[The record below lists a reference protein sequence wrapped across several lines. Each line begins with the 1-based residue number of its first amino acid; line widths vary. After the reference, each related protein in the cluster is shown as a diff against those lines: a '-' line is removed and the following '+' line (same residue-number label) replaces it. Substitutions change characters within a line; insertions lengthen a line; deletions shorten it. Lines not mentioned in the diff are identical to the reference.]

1 MVVGYENQTP
11 IEKVGGTPCQSWIQ
25 HERVAFTAQLGCLP
39 SYISEGIAM
48 TDQYEERECVRR
60 LISTRGLPAAELL
73 SQDPPRPDVL
83 AISTDGSREAFEVTE
98 VHPDE
103 VPGHGSA
110 LRAAEERSARRDLRA
125 SPPIW
130 ILTDAISS
138 IRLRVEK
145 KVKKAARY
153 EVKPNET
160 LSLLLVGSIP
170 KIGAIAATTVMEAFV
185 KVDRLNLELH
195 EVLGRS
201 RFHRAYLHLPLAG
214 NALWGWGPSS
224 PWRVLRDA
232 DDISRDGREILGL
245 IGAQGG
251 FLPNGLLPG
260 TKIMGR

>member
-1 MVVGYENQTP
+1 
-11 IEKVGGTPCQSWIQ
+11 
-25 HERVAFTAQLGCLP
+25 
-39 SYISEGIAM
+39 M

-60 LISTRGLPAAELL
+60 LIITRGLPAAELL
-73 SQDPPRPDVL
+73 SQNPPRPDVL
-83 AISTDGSREAFEVTE
+83 AVFADGSREAFEVTE

-103 VPGHGSA
+103 VPGQGSA
-110 LRAAEERSARRDLRA
+110 LRAAEERSARRDPWTS
-125 SPPIW
+125 SPSW
-130 ILTDAISS
+130 VLTDAMPS
-138 IRLRVEK
+138 IRLRVEE

-153 EVKPNET
+153 DVKPNET

-185 KVDRLNLELH
+185 RVDRLNLELH

-232 DDISRDGREILGL
+232 DDISREGREILGL

-251 FLPNGLLPG
+251 FGPNGLLPG
-260 TKIMGR
+260 TKIMGRGS